1 MVRKWII
8 SKIKYNI
15 YIKILELS
23 TKLTMLALL
32 LSIILIIVSIIFFNH
47 YSLTLMLLV
56 LLSGSLS
63 LIICVNI

>member
-15 YIKILELS
+15 LLKILELS

-32 LSIILIIVSIIFFNH
+32 LSIVLIIVSIIFFNH

-56 LLSGSLS
+56 LLSGCLS